1 MAAKKKTVQE
11 TRKEYVQA
19 KIATNSASKDPAKL
33 RKDFNTK
40 AATVKGRTEIVQ
52 VLGVAGTPQAQMLR
66 ATLRSFPTASTG
78 AASTGA
84 TSTNKD
90 KPVVT
95 NRGYSPGIANNVNMP
110 SNNAASSAVV
120 KRVDPG
126 YTPSYPSSKKVGD
139 NKNVYGDTF
148 EEKVALKLE
157 KYKIPVFGRVAGIG
171 RAIDAGDTSGA
182 LKKLGK
188 AVLVAGAT
196 GAGGNIAGT
205 KTVAGVRN
213 IPVPGP
219 LQQPVIQLM
228 VGAIKAKKFL
238 QSGGPVVKQL
248 PPGVVGA
255 VKTTT
260 KTLGK
265 TMGKTSGRLK
275 NTR

>member
-11 TRKEYVQA
+11 TRKQYVQA

-33 RKDFNTK
+33 RQDFNTK
-40 AATVKGRTEIVQ
+40 AATVKGRTEIAQ
-52 VLGVAGTPQAQMLR
+52 VLGVAGTPQAQMLK
-66 ATLRSFPTASTG
+66 ATLRSFPTASTSG
-78 AASTGA
+78 A
-84 TSTNKD
+84 STNKD

-126 YTPSYPSSKKVGD
+126 YTPSYPSAKKVGD

-205 KTVAGVRN
+205 KTVAGIRN

>member
-1 MAAKKKTVQE
+1 MAAKKKTAQE
-11 TRKEYVQA
+11 IRKAYVKA
-19 KIATNSASKDPAKL
+19 KVATNSASKDPAKL

-40 AATVKGRTEIVQ
+40 ATTVKGRTEIAQ
-52 VLGVAGTPQAQMLR
+52 VLGVGGTPQAQMLK
-66 ATLRSFPTASTG
+66 ATLRSFPTSNPVNPAQQSLG
-78 AASTGA
+78 AIP
-84 TSTNKD
+84 TN

-126 YTPSYPSSKKVGD
+126 YTPSYPSSTKSSGNQTNPLVKKFD
-139 NKNVYGDTF
+139 KF
-148 EEKVALKLE
+148 
-157 KYKIPVFGRVAGIG
+157 
-171 RAIDAGDTSGA
+171 AGDLTGA
-182 LKKLGK
+182 NQIMK
-188 AVLVAGAT
+188 AINSDSSVVSRVGTAAKGLAT
-196 GAGGNIAGT
+196 GILFTTGASPI
-205 KTVAGVRN
+205 KSGVRN

-219 LQQPVIQLM
+219 LQIPVIQLM

>member
-11 TRKEYVQA
+11 IRKEYVKA
-19 KIATNSASKDPAKL
+19 KVATNSASKDPAKL
-33 RKDFNTK
+33 RQDFNTK
-40 AATVKGRTEIVQ
+40 AATVKGRTEIAQ

-66 ATLRSFPTASTG
+66 ATLRSFPTASTSG
-78 AASTGA
+78 A
-84 TSTNKD
+84 STNKD

-126 YTPSYPSSKKVGD
+126 YTPSYPSSTKSSGNQTNPLVKKFDKFVGD
-139 NKNVYGDTF
+139 LTGANQIMKAINSNSSV
-148 EEKVALKLE
+148 VS
-157 KYKIPVFGRVAGIG
+157 RVGTAAKG
-171 RAIDAGDTSGA
+171 
-182 LKKLGK
+182 L
-188 AVLVAGAT
+188 AT
-196 GAGGNIAGT
+196 GILFTTGASPI
-205 KTVAGVRN
+205 KSGVRN

-219 LQQPVIQLM
+219 LQQPVINIIR
-228 VGAIKAKKFL
+228 GGIKAKKFL

-248 PPGVVGA
+248 PPGAVGA